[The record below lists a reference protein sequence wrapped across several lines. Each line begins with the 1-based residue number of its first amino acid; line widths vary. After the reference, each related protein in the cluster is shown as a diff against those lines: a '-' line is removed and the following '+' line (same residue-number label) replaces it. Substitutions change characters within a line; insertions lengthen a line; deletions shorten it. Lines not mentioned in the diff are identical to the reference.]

1 MAKVLGVGGFFY
13 KSADPAA
20 ARAWY
25 TRVLGFEFQP
35 WGGLAFTPD
44 EMAAKKGSA
53 TVWNVMKPDSDY
65 PAPSTR
71 EFMINL
77 VVDDMD
83 AVLARAKA
91 EGVEPV
97 KLFPDEGFGRFAHIL
112 DPDGIKLELWEPSA
126 QEDEA
131 PAAE

>member
-1 MAKVLGVGGFFY
+1 MAKVLGVGGLFY

-25 TRVLGFEFQP
+25 TRVLGFEFQE
-35 WGGLAFTPD
+35 WGGLAFQPAD
-44 EMAAKKGSA
+44 MAAKKGSA
-53 TVWNVMKPDSDY
+53 TVWSVMKPDSDY

-71 EFMINL
+71 DFMINL
-77 VVDDMD
+77 VVDDLD

-97 KLFPDEGFGRFAHIL
+97 KVMPDEGYGRFAHLI
-112 DPDGIKLELWEPSA
+112 DPDGIKLELWEPTG
-126 QEDEA
+126 E
-131 PAAE
+131 